1 MSSEI
6 SPTFFISSLLG
17 CLQKSCIRA
26 VSIKSNEYDIRY
38 FANSI
43 IERVRRRAQLKTF
56 FSEINIS
63 CKSFYGRYKCRE
75 YFR

>member
-6 SPTFFISSLLG
+6 SPTFLISSLLG

-38 FANSI
+38 FANST
-43 IERVRRRAQLKTF
+43 IERVRWRARLKTF
-56 FSEINIS
+56 SEIDIS
-63 CKSFYGRYKCRE
+63 CKSFYGRYKCQE
-75 YFR
+75 